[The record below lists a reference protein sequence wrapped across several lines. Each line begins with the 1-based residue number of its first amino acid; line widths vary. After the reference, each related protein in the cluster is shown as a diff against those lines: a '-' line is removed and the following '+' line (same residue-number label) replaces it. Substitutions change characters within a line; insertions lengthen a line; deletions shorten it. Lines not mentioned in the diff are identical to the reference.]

1 MKITKT
7 KKTFEISLD
16 STADDTNYEKEEEKD
31 ILDKF
36 IQPCED
42 FPFPT
47 IEHEQIEKEKKKL
60 FVCAVQHGIRN

>member
-47 IEHEQIEKEKKKL
+47 IEHE
-60 FVCAVQHGIRN
+60 